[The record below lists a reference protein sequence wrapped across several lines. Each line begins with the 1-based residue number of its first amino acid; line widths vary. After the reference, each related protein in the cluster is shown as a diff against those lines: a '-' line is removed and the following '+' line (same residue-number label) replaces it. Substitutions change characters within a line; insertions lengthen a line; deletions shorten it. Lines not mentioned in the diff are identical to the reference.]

1 MAYTEDLYI
10 FKDTQ
15 TLCEKLLEYSRNVS
29 KLIRYG
35 EYSVMISKACQA
47 MDLVRQINS
56 SFEGRDE
63 GITRYILLIA
73 EVKSRINLFARS
85 QFLPLKNATN
95 LGLTLHPRKISLQR
109 TDKGVRFI
117 GAMIRPHRMYANP
130 RTVQALLDVI
140 GEWNCIENPTDEET
154 LKYIMR
160 CNSYLGYLVHR
171 NSRRAR
177 ELAWRSIHHKDKVYC
192 LNMKCLKIK
201 NEFKVR

>member
-29 KLIRYG
+29 KLIRYS

-95 LGLTLHPRKISLQR
+95 LDFL
-109 TDKGVRFI
+109 
-117 GAMIRPHRMYANP
+117 
-130 RTVQALLDVI
+130 
-140 GEWNCIENPTDEET
+140 C
-154 LKYIMR
+154 
-160 CNSYLGYLVHR
+160 
-171 NSRRAR
+171 
-177 ELAWRSIHHKDKVYC
+177 DKVTKEAYGWQKAERKRKGESHGAKC
-192 LNMKCLKIK
+192 NMGVPSR
-201 NEFKVR
+201 NVTRDADTQPPAGR

>member
-95 LGLTLHPRKISLQR
+95 LGRHTAGRRRRES
-109 TDKGVRFI
+109 
-117 GAMIRPHRMYANP
+117 A
-130 RTVQALLDVI
+130 
-140 GEWNCIENPTDEET
+140 
-154 LKYIMR
+154 
-160 CNSYLGYLVHR
+160 
-171 NSRRAR
+171 RAR
-177 ELAWRSIHHKDKVYC
+177 AMEPSATWECRHG
-192 LNMKCLKIK
+192 M
-201 NEFKVR
+201 